1 MPSGPP
7 GSTRSPEPVPHGCCR
22 SLPGVDAFSEDRVDL
37 PMARNVPR
45 SPTGYLM
52 ELERLTA
59 ALSDE
64 DRELVLQLARR
75 LAGRG

>member
-1 MPSGPP
+1 M
-7 GSTRSPEPVPHGCCR
+7 
-22 SLPGVDAFSEDRVDL
+22 LEDRADL

-59 ALSDE
+59 GLSDE
-64 DRELVLQLARR
+64 DREMVLQLARR
-75 LAGRG
+75 LAGQE